1 MKKTRTEKK
10 TLFEASKD
18 MEESKSSKNKCYSL
32 LKDFVYLSLH
42 NIILIFIIIISM
54 MISGLFSIFYI
65 IFSLYFLIT
74 STSIY
79 LGYKYYYPK
88 AIKYILRI
96 TILVDITAQILYQ
109 APFFEAENSAL
120 ELIGLNKFV
129 NFTIIEETSY
139 DKHYEVNLLS
149 DQLFLV
155 LAKAFTY
162 LFMSL
167 RR

>member
-1 MKKTRTEKK
+1 M
-10 TLFEASKD
+10 
-18 MEESKSSKNKCYSL
+18 
-32 LKDFVYLSLH
+32 
-42 NIILIFIIIISM
+42 
-54 MISGLFSIFYI
+54 
-65 IFSLYFLIT
+65 
-74 STSIY
+74 
-79 LGYKYYYPK
+79 
-88 AIKYILRI
+88 
-96 TILVDITAQILYQ
+96 DITAQILYQ

-162 LFMSL
+162 LFMSFQIL
-167 RR
+167 VYSSESFQEYYFSYMITKKRF